1 MSQNSEKILNLIDTF
16 QIRRAREING
26 TILKSITARKE
37 REGIRDLF
45 ISEKY
50 LQDDKNGHL
59 ASFVV
64 LSPNNTPLI
73 FFSLRCGELFEKIYD
88 SGIEFNR
95 EEVSLGQQAYL
106 DFRSAVNENDI
117 EKAKSIITN
126 IEKQGLSFND
136 IITIDQRKRK
146 KYDQKKFKD
155 IENTNKVLISY
166 PAVEL
171 KLFGI
176 NESAKDYWNA
186 LNLPEEIRMGE
197 TLFWLKVVKTIEE
210 MTKYVG
216 CQYVYLF
223 AADEKAE
230 GKLVQY
236 YRTRLGFDSETN
248 LSTNKPSFDW
258 NCQFLFQK
266 TDNLFEKRDEFIQL
280 IQK

>member
-1 MSQNSEKILNLIDTF
+1 MLKNNEEILNLIDTF

-73 FFSLRCGELFEKIYD
+73 FFSLRCGELFEKVKF
-88 SGIEFNR
+88 FNNKEKELGR
-95 EEVSLGQQAYL
+95 QAFLGYKSAMNENNKEKVSL
-106 DFRSAVNENDI
+106 
-117 EKAKSIITN
+117 IITN
-126 IEKQGLSFND
+126 IKEQGLSLDD
-136 IITIDQRKRK
+136 IITIGQR

-155 IENTNKVLISY
+155 IESSNEVSVSY

-176 NESAKDYWNA
+176 NESARKYWNA
-186 LNLPEEIRMGE
+186 LNLPEEIKMGE

-210 MTKYVG
+210 MIKYIG

-236 YRTRLGFDSETN
+236 YRTRLGFDSTTD
-248 LSTNKPSFDW
+248 LSANKPSFDVL
-258 NCQFLFQK
+258 CQFLFQK
-266 TDNLFEKRDEFIQL
+266 IDNLFENRDEFIQRVKD
-280 IQK
+280 IK

>member
-16 QIRRAREING
+16 EIRRVREIDETILRSMTARERG
-26 TILKSITARKE
+26 EQILEIFNKKE
-37 REGIRDLF
+37 NLIE
-45 ISEKY
+45 
-50 LQDDKNGHL
+50 DKKGYL

-73 FFSLRCGELFEKIYD
+73 FFSLRCGELFEKVKFFNSKEKELGRQAFLDYK
-88 SGIEFNR
+88 SAMNENNR
-95 EEVSLGQQAYL
+95 EKASL
-106 DFRSAVNENDI
+106 
-117 EKAKSIITN
+117 IITN
-126 IEKQGLSFND
+126 IKEQGLSLDD
-136 IITIDQRKRK
+136 IITIGQR

-155 IENTNKVLISY
+155 IESSNEVSVSY

-176 NESAKDYWNA
+176 NESARKYWNA
-186 LNLPEEIRMGE
+186 LNLPEEIKMGE

-210 MTKYVG
+210 MIKYIG

-236 YRTRLGFDSETN
+236 YKNCLGFDSTTD
-248 LSTNKPSFDW
+248 LSANKPSFDVL
-258 NCQFLFQK
+258 CQFLFQK
-266 TDNLFEKRDEFIQL
+266 IDNLFENRDEFIQRVKD
-280 IQK
+280 IK